1 MDVGTNPVKLRIA
14 CCRRQR
20 EKSRTHIEQEA
31 WRAEEE
37 GLRDVALHRDHTDK
51 YRGRSPIILE
61 RYLIGFQDARALM
74 RIATV
79 TQLHQS
85 SGRRMSH

>member
-1 MDVGTNPVKLRIA
+1 MDIGTNPVKLRIA

-20 EKSRTHIEQEA
+20 EKARTHIEQEA

-37 GLRDVALHRDHTDK
+37 GLRDAALHRDHTDK
-51 YRGRSPIILE
+51 YRERSPIILE

-74 RIATV
+74 RIAKV
-79 TQLHQS
+79 TQLRQS
-85 SGRRMSH
+85 TGGRMS